1 MAKRP
6 SKLTHDQAILA
17 YCLLGGLPAVAL
29 SFAWAWGTPHAMDVR
44 VTVGLLVIACW
55 LGFAFA
61 AQERVVR
68 PLQTM
73 SNLLLALREG
83 DFSFRARGAK
93 RRDPLGD
100 VLAEINGLGE
110 ILQTQRR
117 GALEATALLSAV
129 IKEIDVAIFA
139 FDAEGILRLVN
150 PAGQALLGQPAE
162 RLLGREA
169 RAIGLAECLEGESN
183 RILGPSELPRAYGR
197 WSMRRTTFREEGR
210 PHQLVVFGDLSRPLR
225 EEQLKAWQRLVRVLG
240 HELNNSLAPIKSIA
254 ATLGASVERQPRR
267 PDWEE
272 DMKSGLGVISARA
285 ESLERFLQGYT
296 RLARL
301 PPPQAA
307 ACDLPA
313 LLRRAAALEHRLAV
327 EVQPG
332 PPVELMVD
340 GAQVEH
346 AVINLLKN
354 AVEASLDQKFAKVRV
369 SWRTGAGIAEVW
381 VEDNG
386 AGIEETANLF
396 VPFFTTKPEGS
407 GIGLVLCQQIAE
419 NHGGSLALYNRD
431 DRSGCIAILR
441 LPLPKDPAGAN

>member
-1 MAKRP
+1 MAKR
-6 SKLTHDQAILA
+6 SRKYTHDQAILA
-17 YCLLGGLPAVAL
+17 YCLLGGVPAVAFTFL
-29 SFAWAWGTPHAMDVR
+29 WLWGEDHAPDVR
-44 VTVGLLVIACW
+44 VTVVLLVIACW
-55 LGFAFA
+55 LGFALA
-61 AQERVVR
+61 ARNRVIR

-83 DFSFRARGAK
+83 DFSFRARGAGQ
-93 RRDPLGD
+93 RDPLGD

-139 FDAEGILRLVN
+139 FDADRILRLVN
-150 PAGQALLGQPAE
+150 PAGQSLLGQPSE
-162 RLLGREA
+162 RLLGRNA
-169 RAIGLAECLEGESN
+169 GAIGLAECLEGEPS
-183 RILGPSELPRAYGR
+183 RILGPSDLSRAYGR
-197 WSMRRTTFREEGR
+197 WSMRRTTFREDGR

-254 ATLGASVERQPRR
+254 ATLGTAMERSPRQA
-267 PDWEE
+267 DWES
-272 DMKSGLGVISARA
+272 DMQSGLGVIAARA

-307 ACDLPA
+307 PCDLAA
-313 LLRRAAALEHRLAV
+313 LLERAAALERRLDV
-327 EVQPG
+327 EVRAG
-332 PPVELMVD
+332 PAVAVMVD
-340 GAQVEH
+340 AAQVEH
-346 AVINLLKN
+346 AVINLVKN
-354 AVEASLDQKFAKVRV
+354 AVEASLDQKSAKVRL
-369 SWRTGAGIAEVW
+369 SWRIGGGSVEIW

-386 AGIEETANLF
+386 AGISETANLF

-431 DRSGCIAILR
+431 DRAGCIAIMR
-441 LPLPKDPAGAN
+441 LPMPKP

>member
-6 SKLTHDQAILA
+6 SRLNHEKAILA
-17 YCLLGGLPAVAL
+17 TCLLGGLPAVGFAM
-29 SFAWAWGTPHAMDVR
+29 AWAWQPGRANDVR
-44 VTVGLLVIACW
+44 ASVMLLV
-55 LGFAFA
+55 LGFWAGAAFA
-61 AQERVVR
+61 AKERVAR

-73 SNLLLALREG
+73 SNLLLALKEG
-83 DFSFRARGAK
+83 DFSFRARGAT

-100 VLAEINGLGE
+100 VLAEINGLGD

-117 GALEATALLSAV
+117 GALEATALLSAA

-139 FDAEGILRLVN
+139 FDSAGVLRLVN

-169 RAIGLAECLEGESN
+169 AAIGLSGCLGGEPN
-183 RILGPSELPRAYGR
+183 RILGPAELPRAYGR

-225 EEQLKAWQRLVRVLG
+225 EEQLKSWQRLVRVLG

-254 ATLGASVERQPRR
+254 ATLGAAVARRPRQP
-267 PDWEE
+267 DLDQDLE
-272 DMKSGLGVISARA
+272 SGLGIISGRA
-285 ESLERFLQGYT
+285 ESLERFLEGYT
-296 RLARL
+296 RLAKL
-301 PPPQAA
+301 PPPQASP
-307 ACDLPA
+307 CDLSA
-313 LLRRAAALEHRLAV
+313 LVRRVAALEQRLSV
-327 EVQPG
+327 EVAPG
-332 PPVELMVD
+332 PQVD
-340 GAQVEH
+340 LVADASQVEQ
-346 AVINLLKN
+346 AVINLVKN
-354 AVEASLDQKFAKVRV
+354 AVEASLDQKAEKVRLSLRV
-369 SWRTGAGIAEVW
+369 AAGSAEIW

-386 AGIEETANLF
+386 AGIEETSNLF

-431 DRSGCIAILR
+431 DRSGCVAILR
-441 LPLPKDPAGAN
+441 LPIHRPSAS

>member
-1 MAKRP
+1 MAKR
-6 SKLTHDQAILA
+6 SRNLTHEQAIFV
-17 YCLLGGLPAVAL
+17 YSLLGGLPALGFTAVWL
-29 SFAWAWGTPHAMDVR
+29 WETPRATDIR
-44 VTVGLLVIACW
+44 ATVILVVITCW
-55 LGFAFA
+55 LGFAA
-61 AQERVVR
+61 AAKNRVVR

-83 DFSFRARGAK
+83 DFSFRARGAG

-100 VLAEINGLGE
+100 VLAEINGLGD

-117 GALEATALLSAV
+117 GAIEATALLTAV

-139 FDAEGILRLVN
+139 FDAEQVVRLVN

-162 RLLGREA
+162 RLLGRTA
-169 RAIGLAECLEGESN
+169 QSIGLAECLEGE
-183 RILGPSELPRAYGR
+183 PSRMLTPSAFPRAHGR
-197 WSMRRTTFREEGR
+197 WGMRRSTFREDGR

-254 ATLGASVERQPRR
+254 STLTTALDRKPRQA
-267 PDWEE
+267 DWEA
-272 DMKSGLGVISARA
+272 DMQSGLGVIAARA
-285 ESLERFLQGYT
+285 ESLERFLQGYSK
-296 RLARL
+296 LARL

-307 ACDLPA
+307 PCDLAA
-313 LLRRAAALEHRLAV
+313 LLRRAAALERRLNV
-327 EVQPG
+327 EVKPG
-332 PPVELMVD
+332 PEVELVAD
-340 GAQVEH
+340 GAQIEQ
-346 AVINLLKN
+346 AVINLVKN
-354 AVEASLDQKFAKVRV
+354 AVEASLEQKADRVRI
-369 SWRTGAGIAEVW
+369 SWRLVAGTAEIW

-407 GIGLVLCQQIAE
+407 GIGLVLSQQIAE

-431 DRSGCIAILR
+431 DRTGCIAIMR
-441 LPLPKDPAGAN
+441 LPLPKAA

>member
-6 SKLTHDQAILA
+6 SKLTHDQAVLA

-29 SFAWAWGTPHAMDVR
+29 AFVWLWDSDHAPDVR
-44 VTVGLLVIACW
+44 ATLGLLVVACW

-139 FDAEGILRLVN
+139 FDSESILRLVN
-150 PAGQALLGQPAE
+150 PAGQVLLGQPPE
-162 RLLGREA
+162 RLLGRHA
-169 RAIGLAECLEGESN
+169 GAIGLSGCLEGEPD
-183 RILGPSELPRAYGR
+183 RILGPAELPRAYGR

-254 ATLGASVERQPRR
+254 ATLGASIERSPRR
-267 PDWEE
+267 PDWEQ
-272 DMKSGLGVISARA
+272 DMQSGLGVISARA

-307 ACDLPA
+307 PCDLPA
-313 LLRRAAALEHRLAV
+313 LLRRAVALEHRLVV
-327 EVQPG
+327 ELQEG
-332 PPVELMVD
+332 PQVDLMVD

-346 AVINLLKN
+346 AVINLMKN
-354 AVEASLDQKFAKVRV
+354 AVEASLDQKLAKVRI
-369 SWRTGAGIAEVW
+369 SWRTGAGVAEIW

-431 DRSGCIAILR
+431 DRSGCIAIMR
-441 LPLPKDPAGAN
+441 LPMAKA

>member
-6 SKLTHDQAILA
+6 SKFTHDQAILG
-17 YCLLGGLPAVAL
+17 YCLLGGLPAVAFSMVWL
-29 SFAWAWGTPHAMDVR
+29 WTTPHEADVR
-44 VTVGLLVIACW
+44 ATVALVVIACW

-61 AQERVVR
+61 VQERVIR

-73 SNLLLALREG
+73 SNLLMALREG

-117 GALEATALLSAV
+117 GALEATALLSTV

-139 FDAEGILRLVN
+139 FDSESVLRLVN
-150 PAGQALLGQPAE
+150 PAGQSLLGQPAE

-169 RAIGLAECLEGESN
+169 KAIGLGECLEGRAE

-197 WSMRRTTFREEGR
+197 WNMRRTTFREEGR
-210 PHQLVVFGDLSRPLR
+210 PHHLIVFGDLSRPLR

-254 ATLGASVERQPRR
+254 ATLGSSIERLPRR
-267 PDWEE
+267 PDWEQ
-272 DMKSGLGVISARA
+272 DMQSGLGVISARA

-296 RLARL
+296 RLAKL

-307 ACDLPA
+307 PCDLPA
-313 LLRRAAALEHRLAV
+313 LLRRAAALEHRVVVELA
-327 EVQPG
+327 PG
-332 PPVELMVD
+332 PQVELMVD

-346 AVINLLKN
+346 AIINLVKN
-354 AVEASLDQKFAKVRV
+354 AVEASLDQKSAKVKIT
-369 SWRTGAGIAEVW
+369 WRKSADVAEIW

-386 AGIEETANLF
+386 AGIGETANLF

-441 LPLPKDPAGAN
+441 LPLPKAETEA

>member
-1 MAKRP
+1 MAKR
-6 SKLTHDQAILA
+6 SRKYTHDQAILA
-17 YCLLGGLPAVAL
+17 YCLLGGVPAVAFTFL
-29 SFAWAWGTPHAMDVR
+29 WLWGEDHAPDVR
-44 VTVGLLVIACW
+44 VTVVLLVVACW
-55 LGFAFA
+55 LGFALA
-61 AQERVVR
+61 ARNRVIR

-83 DFSFRARGAK
+83 DFSFRARGAGQ
-93 RRDPLGD
+93 RDPLGD
-100 VLAEINGLGE
+100 VLTEINGLGE

-139 FDAEGILRLVN
+139 FDADRILRLVN
-150 PAGQALLGQPAE
+150 PAGQSLLGQPSE
-162 RLLGREA
+162 RLLGRNA
-169 RAIGLAECLEGESN
+169 GAIGLAECLEGEPS
-183 RILGPSELPRAYGR
+183 RILGPSDLSRAYGR
-197 WSMRRTTFREEGR
+197 WSMRRTTFREDGR

-254 ATLGASVERQPRR
+254 ATLGTAMERSPRQA
-267 PDWEE
+267 DWES
-272 DMKSGLGVISARA
+272 DMQSGLGVIAARA
-285 ESLERFLQGYT
+285 ERLERFLQGYT

-307 ACDLPA
+307 PCDLAA
-313 LLRRAAALEHRLAV
+313 LLERAAALERRLDV
-327 EVQPG
+327 EVRAG
-332 PPVELMVD
+332 PAVAVMVD
-340 GAQVEH
+340 AAQVEH
-346 AVINLLKN
+346 AVINLVKN
-354 AVEASLDQKFAKVRV
+354 AVEASLDQKSAKVRL
-369 SWRTGAGIAEVW
+369 SWRIGGGSVEIW

-386 AGIEETANLF
+386 AGISETANLF

-431 DRSGCIAILR
+431 DRTGCIAIMR
-441 LPLPKDPAGAN
+441 LPMPKP

>member
-1 MAKRP
+1 MGKR
-6 SKLTHDQAILA
+6 SRKRSHDQAIFV
-17 YCLLGGLPAVAL
+17 YCLLGGLPAVL
-29 SFAWAWGTPHAMDVR
+29 FTFAWLWGGEHASDVR
-44 VTVGLLVIACW
+44 ATVVLFVMACW
-55 LGFAFA
+55 LGFAA
-61 AQERVVR
+61 AARQRVVR

-83 DFSFRARGAK
+83 DFSFRARGAG

-100 VLAEINGLGE
+100 VLVEINGLGD

-139 FDAEGILRLVN
+139 FDSDQVLRLVN

-162 RLLGREA
+162 RLLGRDA
-169 RAIGLAECLEGESN
+169 KSIGLAESLVGEPN
-183 RILGPSELPRAYGR
+183 RILKPAALPRAHGR
-197 WSMRRTTFREEGR
+197 WGMRRTTFREDGR

-254 ATLGASVERQPRR
+254 ATLGSAMERRPRQ

-272 DMKSGLGVISARA
+272 DMQSGLGIIAARA

-296 RLARL
+296 KLARL
-301 PPPQAA
+301 PPPQLAP
-307 ACDLPA
+307 CDLPA
-313 LLRRAAALEHRLAV
+313 LLRRASALERRLSIELTPGTAV
-327 EVQPG
+327 EV
-332 PPVELMVD
+332 MVD
-340 GAQVEH
+340 AAQIEH
-346 AVINLLKN
+346 AFINLVKN
-354 AVEASLDQKFAKVRV
+354 AVEASIEQRSAKVRI
-369 SWRTGAGIAEVW
+369 SWRLVAGVVEIW

-386 AGIEETANLF
+386 AGIGDTANLF

-431 DRSGCIAILR
+431 DRTGCIAIMR
-441 LPLPKDPAGAN
+441 LPLPRP

>member
-17 YCLLGGLPAVAL
+17 YCLLGGLPAVAF
-29 SFAWAWGTPHAMDVR
+29 SFVWLWSTPLAIDVR
-44 VTVGLLVIACW
+44 VTVSLLVVGFW
-55 LGFAFA
+55 LGFALA
-61 AQERVVR
+61 AQERVIR

-117 GALEATALLSAV
+117 GALEATALLAAT

-139 FDAEGILRLVN
+139 FDSERILRLVN
-150 PAGQALLGQPAE
+150 PAGQSLLGQPAE
-162 RLLGREA
+162 RLLGRKA
-169 RAIGLAECLEGESN
+169 DAIGLAECLDGEAD
-183 RILGPSELPRAYGR
+183 RILGPSVLPRAYGR

-210 PHQLVVFGDLSRPLR
+210 PHHLVVFGDLSRPLR

-254 ATLGASVERQPRR
+254 ATLGSSIERLPRR
-267 PDWEE
+267 PDWEQ
-272 DMKSGLGVISARA
+272 DMQSGLGVISARA
-285 ESLERFLQGYT
+285 ESLERFLQGYA
-296 RLARL
+296 RLAKL

-307 ACDLPA
+307 PCDLPA
-313 LLRRAAALEHRLAV
+313 LLRRAVALEHRVIVELA
-327 EVQPG
+327 PG
-332 PPVELMVD
+332 KPLELMVD
-340 GAQVEH
+340 GAQIEH
-346 AVINLLKN
+346 AVINLVKN
-354 AVEASLDQKFAKVRV
+354 AVEASLDQKSAKVRI
-369 SWRTGAGIAEVW
+369 SWRNVAGNVEIW

-386 AGIEETANLF
+386 AGIGETANLF

-419 NHGGSLALYNRD
+419 NHGGSLSLYNRD
-431 DRSGCIAILR
+431 DRTGCIAIMR
-441 LPLPKDPAGAN
+441 LPLPKG